1 MLGTAL
7 VRVGRDPE
15 AIPHLEAA
23 LHKRPW
29 YWLGYSDLANAYQR
43 AGRTQD
49 AIRTL
54 REGLAVEPDDP
65 ALAAQLE
72 SLLASAPVGA

>member
-1 MLGTAL
+1 M
-7 VRVGRDPE
+7 
-15 AIPHLEAA
+15 
-23 LHKRPW
+23 RPW

-49 AIRTL
+49 AIHTL
-54 REGLAVEPDDP
+54 REGLALEPEDP

-72 SLLASAPVGA
+72 SLLASTPVGA